1 VSDVKARHDDLDEMR
16 LDDRTAIVTGAA
28 RGMGRAIAQLLG
40 NRGASVVMVDVLE
53 DRLKN
58 AVDEL
63 RSGGIQALAVHGS
76 VADANTAQ
84 RAVGAAID
92 SWGRLDILVN
102 NAAVGG
108 RHAPLWELTDED
120 FDEVIA
126 VNAKGT
132 FNFLRASVP
141 PMIER
146 KWGRIVNIASTAAK
160 DGIANTS
167 HYASSKAAV
176 LAMTKA
182 LGKEVA
188 SMGILVNAITPGGF
202 DTEIRN
208 RPGADP
214 NLLKGSLARVPLGRL
229 GQPEEVARMVGF
241 LVSPQLTF
249 STSAVFD
256 ISGGYSS
263 Y

>member
-1 VSDVKARHDDLDEMR
+1 
-16 LDDRTAIVTGAA
+16 
-28 RGMGRAIAQLLG
+28 
-40 NRGASVVMVDVLE
+40 
-53 DRLKN
+53 
-58 AVDEL
+58 
-63 RSGGIQALAVHGS
+63 
-76 VADANTAQ
+76 
-84 RAVGAAID
+84 
-92 SWGRLDILVN
+92 
-102 NAAVGG
+102 
-108 RHAPLWELTDED
+108 
-120 FDEVIA
+120 
-126 VNAKGT
+126 
-132 FNFLRASVP
+132 
-141 PMIER
+141 MIER

-167 HYASSKAAV
+167 HYSSSKAAV
-176 LAMTKA
+176 VAMTKA

-214 NLLKGSLARVPLGRL
+214 NLLKGALTRVPLGRL